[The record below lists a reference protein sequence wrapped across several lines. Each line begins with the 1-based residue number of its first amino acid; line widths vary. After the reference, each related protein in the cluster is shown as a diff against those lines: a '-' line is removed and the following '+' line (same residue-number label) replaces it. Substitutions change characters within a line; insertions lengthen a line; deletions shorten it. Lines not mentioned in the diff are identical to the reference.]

1 MGEIKI
7 IYTPDVIRSL
17 DDLVVVLYKK
27 EYFGFVESAEN
38 YVLDIYDT
46 VPERLKKTTHKKTPN
61 SIKHLGSNYIF
72 YKTNSRTTWYIFFEK
87 SGQNYLITGVINN
100 NSVEVKEL

>member
-38 YVLDIYDT
+38 YVLDIYDA
-46 VPERLKKTTHKKTPN
+46 VPERLKKTTHKKN
-61 SIKHLGSNYIF
+61 SQFN
-72 YKTNSRTTWYIFFEK
+72 
-87 SGQNYLITGVINN
+87 
-100 NSVEVKEL
+100 